1 MWAVLDLEADPCVL
15 SPYAVHK
22 GGYVYVKH
30 YVHQRG
36 NKPNPFGVSAL
47 ARKFGVDTGTI
58 YNILKRK
65 THL

>member
-1 MWAVLDLEADPCVL
+1 MWAVLDLEAD
-15 SPYAVHK
+15 
-22 GGYVYVKH
+22 
-30 YVHQRG
+30 
-36 NKPNPFGVSAL
+36 PFGVSAL

>member
-1 MWAVLDLEADPCVL
+1 MWAVLDLEADP
-15 SPYAVHK
+15 
-22 GGYVYVKH
+22 

-47 ARKFGVDTGTI
+47 ARKFCVDTGTI

>member
-22 GGYVYVKH
+22 GG
-30 YVHQRG
+30 
-36 NKPNPFGVSAL
+36 
-47 ARKFGVDTGTI
+47 VDTGTI

>member
-15 SPYAVHK
+15 SPYAVH
-22 GGYVYVKH
+22 
-30 YVHQRG
+30 QRG

-47 ARKFGVDTGTI
+47 ARKLGVDTGTI